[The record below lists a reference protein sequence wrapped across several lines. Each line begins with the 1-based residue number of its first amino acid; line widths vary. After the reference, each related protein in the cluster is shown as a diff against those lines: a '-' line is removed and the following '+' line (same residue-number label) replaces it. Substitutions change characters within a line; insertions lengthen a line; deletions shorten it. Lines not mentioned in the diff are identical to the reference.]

1 MPSSKT
7 EYRLKR
13 NTLMKIVVLYL
24 SLFLL
29 FGILFTLLYSS
40 CYQILYRDTLSKSES
55 RLNAGLEA
63 FRDDLTRMMLL
74 VNDYSATDEYLFLR
88 AVSDPATV
96 QNSLA
101 MNKACEKLHS
111 ILDIENSYVKQI
123 YSLFVSNNLFLS
135 DRTSAMDY
143 TQSFGI
149 LIHSKSGTLSAE
161 DWKRSHFDSILPI
174 RLVNGA
180 DIASAYLPEDTNLL
194 LCVVKTDNVTRKAS
208 DVVVFM
214 IDADALMETLIDPG
228 MLKSSTL
235 CLTDGENAR
244 LCSSRSH
251 IDPDEISLT
260 IQATESTF
268 DLHAELTVPKSYF
281 SNQLK
286 GLTSLVRIY
295 MLIGISGIFVL
306 LLVLI
311 VRQYRP
317 LSGLITLSARYGGER
332 DTANLYD
339 YIECTVQDV
348 ISAKDDADQRLAI
361 LHSAAKNT
369 LLHNSLRFGCYTN
382 QSRQELTELLAGLA
396 EGYLV
401 AILHSDVASDS
412 LLNDTDAF
420 LRGHLSTQWL
430 SVPEDTCEEILLI
443 RSEPGQPT
451 AERLSLLQTLA
462 DEMAEPAGG
471 LQIGVSEFTRG
482 VENLHRAYKQ
492 ARLSLMNTRTPDAFS
507 AVQAYHA
514 EGKASGMEY
523 ITPEMLV
530 RLNEL
535 ILSGND
541 DALNAYFDA
550 IEDALAK
557 HPPIGIHFQH
567 IFGALSITIQSAADV
582 IDNPGVE
589 ISEFIMDEEQ
599 LSALERLRQLAL
611 RLCRIAA
618 ERRNRGNLARKQAIV
633 DYLRGNFSDPS
644 LCSDGVAETFGI
656 KRNQLYRIL
665 QETVG
670 CSFAE
675 YVEQIRM
682 EAVEDLLLHTDLSID
697 EIAERA
703 GFGAVNTLYRVF
715 KKRKGVPPATW
726 RRENQAKPT
735 K

>member
-1 MPSSKT
+1 
-7 EYRLKR
+7 
-13 NTLMKIVVLYL
+13 MKIVVLYL

-420 LRGHLSTQWL
+420 LRSHLSTQWL

-535 ILSGND
+535 ILSGNE

-682 EAVEDLLLHTDLSID
+682 DAVEDLLLHTDLSID

-735 K
+735 

>member
-1 MPSSKT
+1 
-7 EYRLKR
+7 
-13 NTLMKIVVLYL
+13 MKIVVLYL

-656 KRNQLYRIL
+656 KRSQLYRIL

-682 EAVEDLLLHTDLSID
+682 DAVEDLLLHTDLSID

>member
-1 MPSSKT
+1 M
-7 EYRLKR
+7 EHRLKR
-13 NTLMKIVVLYL
+13 NTLTKIVVLYL
-24 SLFLL
+24 SLFLVFGVL
-29 FGILFTLLYSS
+29 FISLYSS
-40 CYQILYRDTLSKSES
+40 CYRILYRDTLSKSES

-74 VNDYSATDEYLFLR
+74 VNDYSATDEYLLLR
-88 AVSDPATV
+88 AVNDPATV

-111 ILDIENSYVKQI
+111 ILDIENSYVKQV
-123 YSLFVSNNLFLS
+123 YSLFLNNNLFLS
-135 DRTSAMDY
+135 DRTSSMDY
-143 TQSFGI
+143 GQSFGI
-149 LIHSKSGTLSAE
+149 LIRSKSGTLSAQ

-174 RLVNGA
+174 RLLNGS
-180 DIASAYLPEDTNLL
+180 DISSAYLPEDTNLL

-214 IDADALMETLIDPG
+214 IDADALMETLIDPD

-235 CLTDGENAR
+235 RLTDGENAL
-244 LCSSRSH
+244 LCSSRGH
-251 IDPDEISLT
+251 VDPGEISLT
-260 IQATESTF
+260 IQATDSAF

-286 GLTSLVRIY
+286 SLTSIVRIY
-295 MLIGISGIFVL
+295 MFVGILGIFAL

-317 LSGLITLSARYGGER
+317 LSGLITLSARYGGEG
-332 DTANLYD
+332 DASNLYD
-339 YIECTVQDV
+339 YIGRTVQAV
-348 ISAKDDADQRLAI
+348 ISAKNDADQRLAI

-382 QSRQELTELLAGLA
+382 QSKQELTELLGEIAD
-396 EGYLV
+396 GYLV
-401 AILHSDVASDS
+401 AILHSDSASDS

-420 LRGHLSTQWL
+420 LRSRLDAQWI
-430 SVPEDTCEEILLI
+430 SVPEDPSEEILLL
-443 RSEPGQPT
+443 RSEPESADGL
-451 AERLSLLQTLA
+451 LSILQALA
-462 DEMAEPAGG
+462 AEMAEQAGG
-471 LQIGVSEFTRG
+471 LQIGVSECACG
-482 VENLHRAYKQ
+482 VENLHKAYKQ
-492 ARLSLMNTRTPDAFS
+492 ARLSLMSLENQADFS
-507 AVQAYHA
+507 TMLAYRA
-514 EGKASGMEY
+514 EKKTSDMESV
-523 ITPEMLV
+523 TPETLV
-530 RLNEL
+530 KLNEL
-535 ILSGND
+535 ILSGNE
-541 DALNAYFDA
+541 DALSAYFDA
-550 IEDALAK
+550 IEEELSK

-567 IFGALSITIQSAADV
+567 VFGALSITIQSAADL

-589 ISEFIMDEEQ
+589 ISAFVMDEAP

-611 RLCRIAA
+611 HLCRTAA
-618 ERRNRGNLARKQAIV
+618 ARRSRGNLARKQAIV
-633 DYLRGNFSDPS
+633 DYLNRSYSDPS
-644 LCSDGVAETFGI
+644 LCSDGVAEVFGI

-675 YVEQIRM
+675 YVEQVRM
-682 EAVEDLLLHTDLSID
+682 NAVEELLLNTDLSID

-715 KKRKGVPPATW
+715 KKHKGVPPATW
-726 RRENQAKPT
+726 RRENQAKQT

>member
-1 MPSSKT
+1 
-7 EYRLKR
+7 
-13 NTLMKIVVLYL
+13 MKIVVLYL

>member
-74 VNDYSATDEYLFLR
+74 VNDYSTTDEYLFLR

-235 CLTDGENAR
+235 CLTDGENVR

-295 MLIGISGIFVL
+295 MLLGISGIFAL

-401 AILHSDVASDS
+401 AILHSDIASDS

-420 LRGHLSTQWL
+420 LRSHLSTQWL
-430 SVPEDTCEEILLI
+430 SVPEDPCEEILLI

-471 LQIGVSEFTRG
+471 LQIGVSEFTCG

-535 ILSGND
+535 ILSGNE
-541 DALNAYFDA
+541 DALNANFDA

-656 KRNQLYRIL
+656 KRSQLYRIL

-682 EAVEDLLLHTDLSID
+682 DAVEDLLLHTDLSID

>member
-420 LRGHLSTQWL
+420 LRSHLSTQWL

-535 ILSGND
+535 ILSGNE

-682 EAVEDLLLHTDLSID
+682 DAVEDLLLHTDLSID

-735 K
+735 

>member
-656 KRNQLYRIL
+656 KRSQLYRIL

-682 EAVEDLLLHTDLSID
+682 DAVEDLLLHTDLSID